1 MTMNKPAES
10 TSSAATTDE
19 TKNGGTEA
27 FAKQESSL
35 EPAMFSPAAWLRFL
49 LVAIGGLIAD
59 LWSKHAAFAFLG
71 YGAGSRVEVVIPHIL
86 TLETTLNNGAVF
98 GIGQGLA
105 ILFILISLVAMA
117 FVVYVFMSSWRKQWI
132 IHVALGLI
140 LAGAMGNLYDRLFNH
155 GRVRDFILLTHWP
168 FDFNLADT
176 MLCIGVPLLII
187 NWLFQLGGN
196 Q

>member
-1 MTMNKPAES
+1 MSMNKAAES
-10 TSSAATTDE
+10 TQPAPATDDTAAGVAASTTRGTSS
-19 TKNGGTEA
+19 
-27 FAKQESSL
+27 
-35 EPAMFSPAAWLRFL
+35 EPAMFSAAAWLRFL
-49 LVAIGGLIAD
+49 LVAIGGLAAD

-71 YGAGSRVEVVIPHIL
+71 YGPGSRVQVVIPHIL

-117 FVVYVFMSSWRKQWI
+117 FVVYVFMSSLRRQWI

-187 NWLFQLGGN
+187 NWLFQLGDN
-196 Q
+196 K

>member
-1 MTMNKPAES
+1 MNKTAES
-10 TSSAATTDE
+10 TQPVPAANDTAAGTAASATR
-19 TKNGGTEA
+19 GTP
-27 FAKQESSL
+27 L
-35 EPAMFSPAAWLRFL
+35 EPAMLSAAAWLRFL

-71 YGAGSRVEVVIPHIL
+71 YGPGSKIHVVIPHVL

-105 ILFILISLVAMA
+105 VLFILISLVAMA
-117 FVVYVFMSSWRKQWI
+117 FVVYVFMSSLRRQWI

-187 NWLFQLGGN
+187 NWLFQLRAV
-196 Q
+196 QK

>member
-1 MTMNKPAES
+1 MNINKTAES
-10 TSSAATTDE
+10 TQPRLAVGDAKMTAATPATRPSPV
-19 TKNGGTEA
+19 
-27 FAKQESSL
+27 Q
-35 EPAMFSPAAWLRFL
+35 PAMFSAAAWLRFL
-49 LVAIGGLIAD
+49 LVALGGLTAD
-59 LWSKHAAFAFLG
+59 LWSKHAAFSILG
-71 YGAGSRVEVVIPHIL
+71 YGPASKVEVVIPHIL

-105 ILFILISLVAMA
+105 VLFILISLVAMA
-117 FVVYVFMSSWRKQWI
+117 FVVYVFMSSWREQWV

-140 LAGAMGNLYDRLFNH
+140 LAGAMGNLYDRVFNH

-187 NWLFQLGGN
+187 NWLFQLAGN
-196 Q
+196 K